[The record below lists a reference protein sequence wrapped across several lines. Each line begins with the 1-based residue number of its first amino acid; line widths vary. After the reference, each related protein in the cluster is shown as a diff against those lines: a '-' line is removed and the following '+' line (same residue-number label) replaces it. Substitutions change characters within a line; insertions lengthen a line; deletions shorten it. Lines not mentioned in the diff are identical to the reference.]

1 MSPAFKRQIG
11 RVLWTLVLV
20 MIVAVEFWFRVNR
33 EPAPREPVVEVQ
45 ILQPLSGVRFIDDD
59 TNDGDSF
66 VVEHAGHRLVL
77 RLYFVDCA
85 EKREYKLV
93 ASRLKDQAG
102 YFGGLSIPQT
112 IKLGQQAKAF
122 TADLLR
128 SQAFTVFTRW
138 ERVFDSDRIYAVIRF
153 DDGQDLAHKLVQAGL
168 ARIHTK
174 GVNMPDGRKANDYEN
189 HLREVEKAA
198 RTAQRG
204 AWGMPRRAPSV
215 SKMQQ

>member
-1 MSPAFKRQIG
+1 MSPAFKRKTG

-20 MIVAVEFWFRVNR
+20 TLVAVEFWFRSVR
-33 EPAPREPVVEVQ
+33 EPPAKEPAVE
-45 ILQPLSGVRFIDDD
+45 IERLQPLSGVRFIDAE

-66 VVEHAGHRLVL
+66 VVDHEGQKLVL

-93 ASRLKDQAG
+93 AGRLKDQAG

-112 IKLGQQAKAF
+112 LKLGQQARAF

-128 SQAFTVFTRW
+128 SRAFTVFTRW
-138 ERVFDSDRIYAVIRF
+138 ERVYDSDRIYAVIVF
-153 DDGQDLAHKLVQAGL
+153 EDGEDLAHKLVQAGL

-174 GVNMPDGRKANDYEN
+174 GVNMPNGRKANDYEN
-189 HLREVEKAA
+189 HLRDVEKEARAA
-198 RTAQRG
+198 KRG
-204 AWGMPRRAPSV
+204 AWGMPRRAAGKP
-215 SKMQQ
+215 QAG

>member
-1 MSPAFKRQIG
+1 MSPAFKRKTG

-20 MIVAVEFWFRVNR
+20 TLVAVEFWFRVVHEPPAK
-33 EPAPREPVVEVQ
+33 EPAVE
-45 ILQPLSGVRFIDDD
+45 IERLQPLSGVRFIDAE

-66 VVEHAGHRLVL
+66 VVDHEGQKLVL

-93 ASRLKDQAG
+93 AGRLRDQAG

-112 IKLGQQAKAF
+112 LKLGQQARAF

-128 SQAFTVFTRW
+128 SRAFTVFTRW
-138 ERVFDSDRIYAVIRF
+138 ERVYDSDRIYAVIVF
-153 DDGQDLAHKLVQAGL
+153 EDGEDLAHKLVQAGL

-174 GVNMPDGRKANDYEN
+174 GVNMPNGRKANDYEN
-189 HLREVEKAA
+189 HLRDVEKQARAA
-198 RTAQRG
+198 KRG
-204 AWGMPRRAPSV
+204 AWGMPRRAAGKP
-215 SKMQQ
+215 QAG

>member
-1 MSPAFKRQIG
+1 MSPAFKRKTG

-20 MIVAVEFWFRVNR
+20 TLVAVEFWFRSVR
-33 EPAPREPVVEVQ
+33 EPPAKEPAVE
-45 ILQPLSGVRFIDDD
+45 IERLQPLSGVRFIDAE

-66 VVEHAGHRLVL
+66 VVDHEGQKLVL

-93 ASRLKDQAG
+93 AGRLKDQAG

-112 IKLGQQAKAF
+112 LKLGQQARAF

-128 SQAFTVFTRW
+128 SRAFTVFTRW
-138 ERVFDSDRIYAVIRF
+138 ERVYDSDRIYAVIVF
-153 DDGQDLAHKLVQAGL
+153 EDGEDLAHKLVQAGL

-174 GVNMPDGRKANDYEN
+174 GVNMPNGRKANDYEN
-189 HLREVEKAA
+189 HLRDVEKEARAA
-198 RTAQRG
+198 KRG
-204 AWGMPRRAPSV
+204 AWGMPRRALSTP
-215 SKMQQ
+215 KAG

>member
-1 MSPAFKRQIG
+1 MSPAFKRKTG

-20 MIVAVEFWFRVNR
+20 TLVAVEFWFRSVR
-33 EPAPREPVVEVQ
+33 EPPAKEPAVE
-45 ILQPLSGVRFIDDD
+45 IERLQPLSGVRFIDAE

-66 VVEHAGHRLVL
+66 VVDHEGQKLVL

-93 ASRLKDQAG
+93 AGRLRDQAG

-112 IKLGQQAKAF
+112 LKLGQQAKAF

-128 SQAFTVFTRW
+128 SRAFTVFTRW
-138 ERVFDSDRIYAVIRF
+138 ERVYDSDRIYAVIVF
-153 DDGQDLAHKLVQAGL
+153 EDGEDLAHKLVQAGL

-174 GVNMPDGRKANDYEN
+174 GVNMPNGRKANDYEN
-189 HLREVEKAA
+189 HLRDVEKEARAA
-198 RTAQRG
+198 KRG
-204 AWGMPRRAPSV
+204 AWGMPRRALSTPNAG
-215 SKMQQ
+215 

>member
-1 MSPAFKRQIG
+1 MSPAFKRKTG

-20 MIVAVEFWFRVNR
+20 TLVAVEFWFRSVR
-33 EPAPREPVVEVQ
+33 EPPAKEPAVE
-45 ILQPLSGVRFIDDD
+45 IERLQPLSGVRFIDAE

-66 VVEHAGHRLVL
+66 VVDHEGQKLVL

-93 ASRLKDQAG
+93 AGRLKDQAG

-112 IKLGQQAKAF
+112 LKLGQQARAF

-128 SQAFTVFTRW
+128 SRAFTVFTRW
-138 ERVFDSDRIYAVIRF
+138 ERVYDSDRIYAVIVF
-153 DDGQDLAHKLVQAGL
+153 EDGEDLAHKLVQAGL

-174 GVNMPDGRKANDYEN
+174 GVNMPNGRKANDYEN
-189 HLREVEKAA
+189 HLRDVEKQARAA
-198 RTAQRG
+198 KRG
-204 AWGMPRRAPSV
+204 AWGMPRRALSTP
-215 SKMQQ
+215 KAG

>member
-1 MSPAFKRQIG
+1 MSPAFKRKTG

-20 MIVAVEFWFRVNR
+20 TLVAVEFWFRSVR
-33 EPAPREPVVEVQ
+33 EPPAKEPAVE
-45 ILQPLSGVRFIDDD
+45 IERLQPLSGVRFIDAE

-66 VVEHAGHRLVL
+66 VVDHEGQKLVL

-93 ASRLKDQAG
+93 AGRLRDQAG

-112 IKLGQQAKAF
+112 LKLGQQARAF

-128 SQAFTVFTRW
+128 SRAFTVFTRW
-138 ERVFDSDRIYAVIRF
+138 ERVYDSDRIYAVIVF
-153 DDGQDLAHKLVQAGL
+153 EDGEDLAHKLVQAGL

-174 GVNMPDGRKANDYEN
+174 GVNMPNGRKANDYEN
-189 HLREVEKAA
+189 HLRDVEKEARAA
-198 RTAQRG
+198 KRG
-204 AWGMPRRAPSV
+204 AWGMPRRAAGKP
-215 SKMQQ
+215 QAG

>member
-1 MSPAFKRQIG
+1 MSPAFKRKTG

-20 MIVAVEFWFRVNR
+20 TLVAVEFWFRSVR
-33 EPAPREPVVEVQ
+33 EPPAKEPAVE
-45 ILQPLSGVRFIDDD
+45 IERLQPLSGVRFIDAE

-66 VVEHAGHRLVL
+66 VVDHEGQKLVL

-93 ASRLKDQAG
+93 AGRLKDQAG

-112 IKLGQQAKAF
+112 LKLGQQARAF

-128 SQAFTVFTRW
+128 SRAFTVFTRW
-138 ERVFDSDRIYAVIRF
+138 ERVYDSDRIYAVIVF
-153 DDGQDLAHKLVQAGL
+153 EDGEDLAHKLVQAGL

-174 GVNMPDGRKANDYEN
+174 GVNMPNGRKANDYEN
-189 HLREVEKAA
+189 YLRDVEKEARAA
-198 RTAQRG
+198 KWG
-204 AWGMPRRAPSV
+204 AWGMPRRALSTP
-215 SKMQQ
+215 KAG

>member
-1 MSPAFKRQIG
+1 MSPAFKRKIG

-20 MIVAVEFWFRVNR
+20 TLLAVEFWFRAVR
-33 EPAPREPVVEVQ
+33 EPTPREPVVEVQ
-45 ILQPLSGVRFIDDD
+45 ILQPLSGVRFIDDE

-66 VVEHAGHRLVL
+66 VVEHDGQKLVL

-93 ASRLKDQAG
+93 AGRLKDQAG

-112 IKLGQQAKAF
+112 LKLGQQAKAF

-128 SQAFTVFTRW
+128 SQPFTVFTRW
-138 ERVFDSDRIYAVIRF
+138 ERVYDSERIYAVIRF
-153 DDGQDLAHKLVQAGL
+153 DDGEDLAHKLVQAGL

-174 GVNMPDGRKANDYEN
+174 GVNMPDGRKANDYAN

-198 RTAQRG
+198 RAAQRG
-204 AWGMPRRAPSV
+204 AWGMPRRAPSAA
-215 SKMQQ
+215 KKLE

>member
-1 MSPAFKRQIG
+1 MSPAFKRKIG
-11 RVLWTLVLV
+11 RVLWSLVLV
-20 MIVAVEFWFRVNR
+20 TLVAVEFWFRVNR

-66 VVEHAGHRLVL
+66 VVEHEGQRLVL

-93 ASRLKDQAG
+93 AGRLKDQAG

-112 IKLGQQAKAF
+112 LKLGQQAKAF

-128 SQAFTVFTRW
+128 SQPFTVFTRW
-138 ERVFDSDRIYAVIRF
+138 ERVYDSGRIYAVIMF
-153 DDGQDLAHKLVQAGL
+153 EDGQDLAHKLVHAGL

-174 GVNMPDGRKANDYEN
+174 GVTMPNGRKANDYEN
-189 HLREVEKAA
+189 HLREVEKEAKA
-198 RTAQRG
+198 SKRG
-204 AWGMPRRAPSV
+204 AWGMSRRAPSAA
-215 SKMQQ
+215 KKQE

>member
-1 MSPAFKRQIG
+1 MSPAFKRKIG

-20 MIVAVEFWFRVNR
+20 TLLAVEFWFRAVR

-45 ILQPLSGVRFIDDD
+45 ILQPLSGVRFIDDE

-66 VVEHAGHRLVL
+66 VVEHEGQKLVL

-93 ASRLKDQAG
+93 AGRLKDQAG

-112 IKLGQQAKAF
+112 LKLGQQAKAY

-128 SQAFTVFTRW
+128 SQPFTVFTRW
-138 ERVFDSDRIYAVIRF
+138 ERVYDSDRIYAVIRF
-153 DDGQDLAHKLVQAGL
+153 DDGEDLAHKLVQAGL

-198 RTAQRG
+198 RAAQRG
-204 AWGMPRRAPSV
+204 AWGMPRRAPSAA
-215 SKMQQ
+215 KKQE